1 MAIYHF
7 SAKVISRATG
17 RSAVAA
23 AAYRSASELHD
34 ERLGRSHDYSDK
46 TGVVHSEVLLPG
58 GAPGRLS
65 DRTTLWNEVEAGE
78 KRKDAQLARE
88 VEFSIPREMSQ
99 ADGVALARDF
109 VQREFVDRG
118 MVADLNVHWDFASD
132 GAPKPHAHVMLAMR
146 EVGPDGFGKKVR
158 EWNATSELTGWRE
171 RWAEHANE
179 RLASL
184 GIDASIDHRSF
195 KDQGVNLEPQHKIGP
210 AGQRRAKRGEDAE
223 RAADHVRI
231 ARDNGAK
238 IIAEPGIAL
247 DAITRQQS
255 TFTTRDLAMFVHR
268 HSDGKEQFDQAMGAV
283 RSAPEFVALGT
294 DGRGRERF
302 TSRDMLDTEARLER
316 AGDELANGRGHGV
329 ADRHREAAIGAAEGR
344 GLALSGEQ
352 ADALHHVTSDGDLA
366 LVVGY
371 AGTGK
376 SAMLGVA
383 REAWEREGYTVRG
396 AALSGIAAENLEAGS
411 GIQSRTLASY
421 EHAWGRDRDELTGRD
436 VLVVDEAGMVGSR
449 QMERVLSHAR
459 AAGAK
464 VVLVGDP
471 EQLQAIEA
479 GAAFRAL
486 AERHGAAEITQV
498 RRQRDEWQRDATRE
512 LATGRTSE
520 ALDRYADA
528 GMVQGHATCQEAK
541 AALVEGWAAERNASP
556 GKSQVILAHTRAD
569 VAELNGLA
577 RVRLRD
583 AGELGHDQAVQTGR
597 GERAFAA
604 GDRLMFLKNERS
616 MDVKNGTLGTV
627 EHIEGDRLSVRL
639 DGAERR
645 SVAFDVKDYA
655 DVDHGYAATIHKAQ
669 GVTVDR
675 AHVLATPTMDRHM
688 AYVGLTRHRD
698 SVALHYGTDD
708 FARGQVDVARVLGR
722 ERPKDTTLDY
732 AQGFAER
739 RGIIPA
745 RDGIEVPARAQ
756 ERARAP
762 FAGLRLGREVA
773 DRQTDQQVG
782 APSKGRF
789 AGLKLGRRDQA
800 EAPQR
805 GTGDRLEQAVSGYA
819 EAWRDAQRMTARRL
833 PVLPHQAQELD
844 RAGKALDAQ
853 RPHGAA
859 DLAAAFKRTPGL
871 DQAIGRG
878 EAGRG
883 VEAMNA
889 AGRARAE
896 GKDRDIAKEI
906 GLPPRTRDRG
916 MER

>member
-23 AAYRSASELHD
+23 AAYRSASELQD

-46 TGVVHSEVLLPG
+46 TGVVHSDIMLPD
-58 GAPGRLS
+58 GAPERLS

-99 ADGVALARDF
+99 TDGVALARDF

-118 MVADLNVHWDFASD
+118 MVADLNVHWDHAAD
-132 GAPKPHAHVMLAMR
+132 GSPKPHAHVMLAMR
-146 EVGPDGFGKKVR
+146 EVGPEGFGRKVR

-171 RWAEHANE
+171 WWGAHVNE
-179 RLASL
+179 RLAQL

-195 KDQGVNLEPQHKIGP
+195 KDQGVELEPQHKIGP
-210 AGQRRAKRGEDAE
+210 AGQRRAERGEDAE
-223 RAADHVRI
+223 RAADHLRI
-231 ARDNGAK
+231 ARDNGAR

-255 TFTTRDLAMFVHR
+255 TFTTHDLAMFVHR
-268 HSDGKEQFDQAMGAV
+268 HSDGKEQFDRVLASV
-283 RSAPEFVALGT
+283 RASPQIVALGE

-302 TSRDMLDTEARLER
+302 TSRDMLDVEARLER
-316 AGDELANGRGHGV
+316 AAEGLADGR
-329 ADRHREAAIGAAEGR
+329 RHRVDRAGQD
-344 GLALSGEQ
+344 LALSAAADRGMRLGDEQ
-352 ADALHHVTSDGDLA
+352 GDALRHVTGDRDLA
-366 LVVGY
+366 LIVGY

-411 GIQSRTLASY
+411 GIGSRTLASY
-421 EHAWGRDRDELTGRD
+421 EHAWGKERDELTARD

-449 QMERVLSHAR
+449 QMERVLSHAHR
-459 AAGAK
+459 AGAK

-498 RRQRDEWQRDATRE
+498 RRQREEWQRDATRE
-512 LATGRTSE
+512 LATGRTAE

-528 GMVQGHATCQEAK
+528 GMVQGHATRQEAK
-541 AALVEGWAAERNASP
+541 AALVEGWAAERSAAP
-556 GKSQVILAHTRAD
+556 DRSQVILAHTRAD

-577 RVRLRD
+577 RAKLRD
-583 AGELGHDQAVQTGR
+583 GGELGHDQAVQTGR

-604 GDRLMFLKNERS
+604 GDRLMFLRNERG
-616 MDVKNGTLGTV
+616 MGVKNGTLGTV
-627 EHIEGDRLSVRL
+627 EHIEGDRFGVRL
-639 DGAERR
+639 DGAEKRH
-645 SVAFDVKDYA
+645 VAFDVKDYV
-655 DVDHGYAATIHKAQ
+655 DVDHGYAATVHKAQ

-688 AYVGLTRHRD
+688 AYVGLTRHREG
-698 SVALHYGTDD
+698 VALHYGADD

-732 AQGFAER
+732 AAGFAER

-745 RDGIEVPARAQ
+745 RDGIEVPARGQ
-756 ERARAP
+756 EHSRGP
-762 FAGLRLGREVA
+762 FAGLRLGREGG
-773 DRQTDQQVG
+773 DRQPD
-782 APSKGRF
+782 APTKGRF
-789 AGLKLGRRDQA
+789 AGLRLGRSGQA
-800 EAPQR
+800 EAPR
-805 GTGDRLEQAVSGYA
+805 RDIGDRLEQAVSGYA
-819 EAWRDAQRMTARRL
+819 EAWRDAERMTAQKL

-859 DLAAAFKRTPGL
+859 DLAAALRLTPKLEQGR
-871 DQAIGRG
+871 AI
-878 EAGRG
+878 
-883 VEAMNA
+883 EAMNV
-889 AGRARAE
+889 AGRARVE
-896 GKDRDIAKEI
+896 GRDRDVAREI
-906 GLPPRTRDRG
+906 GLPSRTRDRDRG